1 VRFFNKP
8 KNGMEASH
16 KKCRYELPAAV
27 NQLFYYEVRV
37 MPYETHIED
46 NDLDDKVKLLL
57 SVHDQQVSEVR
68 EDYAAQWAITQ
79 TELMEKLLCYTL
91 GSFKSRIRHHGPL
104 DQRINKQP

>member
-1 VRFFNKP
+1 MK
-8 KNGMEASH
+8 
-16 KKCRYELPAAV
+16 
-27 NQLFYYEVRV
+27 
-37 MPYETHIED
+37 THIED

-79 TELMEKLLCYTL
+79 TELMEKLLCMLYP

-104 DQRINKQP
+104 DKDK